1 MKTNN
6 ALATML
12 VTGLLAGGVTG
23 CVTEKQ
29 EHANLA
35 AQAKV
40 SRAQAEQTALA
51 KAPGGRIKEG
61 ELEKEKGRLIW
72 SFDISTPDTKD
83 ITEVAVDACS
93 GAVVSVEKE
102 SAADA
107 AREQAA
113 EAKDKKPRKDKAD
126 EEKEE
131 K

>member
-72 SFDISTPDTKD
+72 SFDI
-83 ITEVAVDACS
+83 TEVAVDACS